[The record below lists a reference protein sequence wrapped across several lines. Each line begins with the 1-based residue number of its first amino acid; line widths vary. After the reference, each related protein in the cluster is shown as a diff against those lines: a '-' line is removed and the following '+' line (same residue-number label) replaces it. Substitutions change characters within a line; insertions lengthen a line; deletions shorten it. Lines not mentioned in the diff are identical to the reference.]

1 MHVQGY
7 CAGEDLHT
15 LLPPCVSKTREREC
29 TQATE
34 HKDLECVPHPTSGV
48 QEQGAGLEGVQIG
61 LMRFPSTPSACQ
73 GLSGFLPAYLE
84 CI

>member
-48 QEQGAGLEGVQIG
+48 QEQAGSG
-61 LMRFPSTPSACQ
+61 LGRRSDWSNEISQHTKCLSRPIRIPSC
-73 GLSGFLPAYLE
+73 LP
-84 CI
+84 